1 MYLQYLDTNNRH
13 GCVMIQKLPTHGF
26 TWEKV
31 DDFTSKKIDKCVKTV
46 KKGYNLEA
54 DVEYP
59 DKLHKSHNGLPFLAE
74 NEA

>member
-31 DDFTSKKIDKCVKTV
+31 DDFTSKKIDNHVKTV
-46 KKGYNLEA
+46 KKG
-54 DVEYP
+54 
-59 DKLHKSHNGLPFLAE
+59 
-74 NEA
+74 